1 MSDDGMEKR
10 IEGLES
16 TVSGNLKQSLGTDGE
31 LFKEIDR
38 LEKLIGDSGK
48 ALEKEVTD
56 LKARVKELETKLG
69 KMGKK

>member
-1 MSDDGMEKR
+1 MSDDDLGKR

-16 TVSGNLKQSLGTDGE
+16 TVSGNLKQSLGTDSE

-48 ALEKEVTD
+48 SLEKEVAD
-56 LKARVKELETKLG
+56 LKGRVKELEAKVG
-69 KMGKK
+69 KMKK